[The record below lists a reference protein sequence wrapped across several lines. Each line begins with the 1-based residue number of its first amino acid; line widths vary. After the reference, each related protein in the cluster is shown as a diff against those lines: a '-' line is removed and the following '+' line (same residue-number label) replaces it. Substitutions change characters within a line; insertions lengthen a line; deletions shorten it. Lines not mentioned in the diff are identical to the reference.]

1 MLDFLGSLQ
10 RTHTCGQLRAEQGG
24 QPVVL
29 MGWVNRRRD
38 HGNLIFLDVRDRTG
52 ITQVVL
58 DKEVSGEAH
67 AKAEAARSEYVVA
80 VKGHHEALNLY
91 RQSNRRWTYVSPSAE
106 IHPGTRTG
114 RFRVGGDQLLADA
127 EGRSHISYEDFAV
140 AILDEIEE
148 PRHIQRRFTVGY

>member
-10 RTHTCGQLRAEQGG
+10 RTHTCGELRAEQDG

-58 DKEVSGEAH
+58 DKEVSERGAC
-67 AKAEAARSEYVVA
+67 
-80 VKGHHEALNLY
+80 
-91 RQSNRRWTYVSPSAE
+91 
-106 IHPGTRTG
+106 
-114 RFRVGGDQLLADA
+114 
-127 EGRSHISYEDFAV
+127 EG
-140 AILDEIEE
+140 
-148 PRHIQRRFTVGY
+148 